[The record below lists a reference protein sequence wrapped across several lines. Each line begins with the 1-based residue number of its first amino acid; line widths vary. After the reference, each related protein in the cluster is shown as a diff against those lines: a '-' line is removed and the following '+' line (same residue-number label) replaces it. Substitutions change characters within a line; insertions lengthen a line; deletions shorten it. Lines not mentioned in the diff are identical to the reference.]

1 MIRSNSAPRS
11 SGSMAKRPP
20 VKRELA
26 VTPGGREGCQGAPG
40 GLAGA
45 LVLGWDRT
53 GGGTVGRALQGLT
66 DAGLVAFV
74 VLPEGHQS
82 DGDGLQERPDGRCE
96 LWGEA
101 SKSGSRG
108 GQGSRGETRRV
119 EAVTQHISSEL

>member
-26 VTPGGREGCQGAPG
+26 VTPGGREGCKEP
-40 GLAGA
+40 LVA
-45 LVLGWDRT
+45 LLGPWC
-53 GGGTVGRALQGLT
+53 GGGTGRVGVAVGRALRGLT
-66 DAGLVAFV
+66 DASLVSFV

-108 GQGSRGETRRV
+108 GQGSGGQRKGG
-119 EAVTQHISSEL
+119 

>member
-40 GLAGA
+40 GLARA
-45 LVLGWDRT
+45 LVR
-53 GGGTVGRALQGLT
+53 GGTGWVGAAAGRALRGLT
-66 DAGLVAFV
+66 DASLVAFV

-82 DGDGLQERPDGRCE
+82 DGDGLQERPDGGRE
-96 LWGEA
+96 LQGEA
-101 SKSGSRG
+101 SESGSRG
-108 GQGSRGETRRV
+108 GQGSGGHRQGG
-119 EAVTQHISSEL
+119 